1 MKKIPASER
10 MRKELEALLE
20 GVNSKEFLL
29 SEILRKGATIILQEL
44 LEQEVTE
51 FLGRGHYERQKGEH
65 TGYRN
70 GYEPFNI
77 KTAEGKVCVYKPQV
91 RNTEK
96 PFCSKL
102 AAFFRNNSHVLEKL
116 ALEMY
121 ARGLSTRDIEDALIE
136 ATGDM
141 ILSKTAVSNVT
152 EILSKEFEEFQNRD
166 LSQFEIEY
174 LFLDAIYETLRA
186 RFGITE
192 AVLCAWGISR
202 DGQKVLLHL
211 ALGNKES
218 YEDWL
223 SFLRDMVKRG
233 LRTPTTVT
241 TDGAP
246 GLIKAVEAVFP
257 KSLRI
262 RCWYHRMQNFCSKVP
277 EEIWPEIK
285 AEIMSIRDAAGYE
298 QGKQMAYEFIEK
310 HKDKFPSLVRAFK
323 EDLDAL
329 LNHLRLPF
337 RHRRYVRTTNLVERS
352 FEEERRRTKIIPCFL
367 TEKSAL
373 KLVFSVLI
381 RAAKRWRKVSFTKI
395 ELNCLDKLKEE
406 LGIREGFQNKQ
417 DKQEL
422 KGVC

>member
-102 AAFFRNNSHVLEKL
+102 AAFFRNNSQVLEKL

-310 HKDKFPSLVRAFK
+310 YKDKFPSLVRAFK
-323 EDLDAL
+323 KDLDAL

-337 RHRRYVRTTNLVERS
+337 RHRRYVRTTNLVERG

>member
-1 MKKIPASER
+1 M
-10 MRKELEALLE
+10 
-20 GVNSKEFLL
+20 
-29 SEILRKGATIILQEL
+29 
-44 LEQEVTE
+44 
-51 FLGRGHYERQKGEH
+51 
-65 TGYRN
+65 
-70 GYEPFNI
+70 
-77 KTAEGKVCVYKPQV
+77 
-91 RNTEK
+91 
-96 PFCSKL
+96 
-102 AAFFRNNSHVLEKL
+102 LEKL

-121 ARGLSTRDIEDALIE
+121 ARGLSTKDIEDALIE
-136 ATGDM
+136 ATEDM

-233 LRTPTTVT
+233 LRILTTVT

-262 RCWYHRMQNFCSKVP
+262 TCLPTGRDVGTIVCRTFVARCQ
-277 EEIWPEIK
+277 
-285 AEIMSIRDAAGYE
+285 
-298 QGKQMAYEFIEK
+298 
-310 HKDKFPSLVRAFK
+310 
-323 EDLDAL
+323 
-329 LNHLRLPF
+329 
-337 RHRRYVRTTNLVERS
+337 RRSGQR
-352 FEEERRRTKIIPCFL
+352 
-367 TEKSAL
+367 
-373 KLVFSVLI
+373 
-381 RAAKRWRKVSFTKI
+381 
-395 ELNCLDKLKEE
+395 
-406 LGIREGFQNKQ
+406 
-417 DKQEL
+417 
-422 KGVC
+422 

>member
-1 MKKIPASER
+1 M
-10 MRKELEALLE
+10 
-20 GVNSKEFLL
+20 
-29 SEILRKGATIILQEL
+29 
-44 LEQEVTE
+44 
-51 FLGRGHYERQKGEH
+51 
-65 TGYRN
+65 
-70 GYEPFNI
+70 
-77 KTAEGKVCVYKPQV
+77 
-91 RNTEK
+91 
-96 PFCSKL
+96 
-102 AAFFRNNSHVLEKL
+102 LEKL

-121 ARGLSTRDIEDALIE
+121 ARGLSTRDIENALIE

-202 DGQKVLLHL
+202 NGQKVLLHL

-262 RCWYHRMQNFCSKVP
+262 TYLPTGRDVGTIVCRTFVARCQ
-277 EEIWPEIK
+277 
-285 AEIMSIRDAAGYE
+285 
-298 QGKQMAYEFIEK
+298 
-310 HKDKFPSLVRAFK
+310 
-323 EDLDAL
+323 
-329 LNHLRLPF
+329 
-337 RHRRYVRTTNLVERS
+337 RRSGQR
-352 FEEERRRTKIIPCFL
+352 
-367 TEKSAL
+367 
-373 KLVFSVLI
+373 
-381 RAAKRWRKVSFTKI
+381 
-395 ELNCLDKLKEE
+395 
-406 LGIREGFQNKQ
+406 
-417 DKQEL
+417 
-422 KGVC
+422 

>member
-1 MKKIPASER
+1 MKRIPASEK

-102 AAFFRNNSHVLEKL
+102 AAFFRNNSQVLEKL

-298 QGKQMAYEFIEK
+298 QGKQTAYEFIEK
-310 HKDKFPSLVRAFK
+310 YKDKFPSLVRAFK
-323 EDLDAL
+323 KDL
-329 LNHLRLPF
+329 P
-337 RHRRYVRTTNLVERS
+337 
-352 FEEERRRTKIIPCFL
+352 
-367 TEKSAL
+367 
-373 KLVFSVLI
+373 
-381 RAAKRWRKVSFTKI
+381 
-395 ELNCLDKLKEE
+395 
-406 LGIREGFQNKQ
+406 
-417 DKQEL
+417 
-422 KGVC
+422 VCCQAGTPYSIT